1 MRRDVLLHD
10 GLRAV
15 SPLKVC
21 SASDDPSTY
30 GTEARTVTTEREK
43 SCAERLP
50 GELAS
55 RLEDIRAILARE
67 DYDEPADD
75 DDELPP
81 LNEYGLGSE
90 VRYSIRV
97 ELSTGGPAD
106 YVTAEVSGG
115 EVLSARYHFAD
126 WFDHAEKRLEG
137 AELDTVRDWL
147 AALFDLD
154 SLSMYVD
161 PD

>member
-1 MRRDVLLHD
+1 M
-10 GLRAV
+10 
-15 SPLKVC
+15 
-21 SASDDPSTY
+21 
-30 GTEARTVTTEREK
+30 TTERETT
-43 SCAERLP
+43 CAERLP
-50 GELAS
+50 EHLAG
-55 RLEDIRAILARE
+55 RLEDLRAILARE
-67 DYDEPADD
+67 DYDEG

-81 LNEYGLGSE
+81 INEYGLGSE

-106 YVTAEVSGG
+106 YVTAEVSAG

-137 AELDTVRDWL
+137 NELDTVRDWL

-161 PD
+161 RD